1 MSQHWGPSRIADDR
15 WRFALWA
22 PGQQRVLLEV
32 EGEEPV
38 AMMAVDLAS
47 PGSAPEPE
55 HGWFQAEATAEAGTR
70 YRFRLE
76 DGLSVP
82 DPASR
87 GQSGGVHGWSMVVDH
102 DAYDWQNPGWHGRP
116 WEETILQEVHAGTLG
131 GFAGVAQEL
140 ERIAA
145 LGVTAIELMP
155 INAFSG
161 TRNWGYDGVLPF
173 APAESYGSPDDLRA
187 LVDKAHG
194 LGLMVFLDVVYNH
207 FGPDGN
213 YLNAYAPSFFDTDV
227 DTPWGGAVAVDEAAV
242 AAFFRENALMW
253 LRDYRIDG
261 LRFDAVHAIGNPAF
275 LDRMAQDIRAE
286 LPGRHIHL
294 VLENEHNEADRLG
307 EGLYDAQWNDDFH
320 NVLHVL
326 LTGETD
332 AYYTDFAD
340 RPAERLARCLAEG
353 FIYQGEASANQDGK
367 RRGSPSG
374 HLRPSAFV
382 SFLQNHDQIGNRA
395 MGERL
400 TLLTSMDKLRAA
412 TALLLL
418 SPQIP
423 LIFMGDES
431 GSQSPFLFFTDF
443 HDDLADAVREGRRK
457 EFAKFAAFAD
467 EAARERIPD
476 PNAQSTFTASRPQ
489 PGPDAAEWQELYRS
503 LIELRTRLIVP
514 RLKGARSLGAQVLG
528 EKAVSA
534 AWQLGDG
541 AVLSLALDLGD
552 EPAPL
557 PEAEGEVIFT
567 EGNRFVARLTA

>member
-1 MSQHWGPSRIADDR
+1 MSQHWGPSRIADGR
-15 WRFALWA
+15 WRFTLWA
-22 PGQQRVLLEV
+22 PAQQRVMLEMD
-32 EGEEPV
+32 GAEPV
-38 AMMAVDLAS
+38 AMTV
-47 PGSAPEPE
+47 GEG
-55 HGWFQAEATAEAGTR
+55 GWFHAEAPAQAGTR

-76 DGLSVP
+76 DGLAVP

-87 GQSGGVHGWSMVVDH
+87 AQDGGVHGWSLVVDH
-102 DAYDWQNPGWHGRP
+102 EAYAWRTPEWRGRP
-116 WEETILQEVHAGTLG
+116 WEEAILQEVHVGTLG

-140 ERIAA
+140 ERIAR
-145 LGVTAIELMP
+145 LGITAVELMP

-173 APAESYGSPDDLRA
+173 APVESYGSPDDLRA
-187 LVDKAHG
+187 LVDQAHA

-213 YLNAYAPSFFDTDV
+213 YLNAYAPGFFDTEV
-227 DTPWGGAVAVDEAAV
+227 DTPWGGAVAVNEAPV
-242 AAFFRENALMW
+242 AAFFRGNALQW

-261 LRFDAVHAIGNPAF
+261 LRFDAVHAIGNPTF
-275 LDRMAQDIRAE
+275 LDQLAQDIRAE
-286 LPGRHIHL
+286 LPGREIHL
-294 VLENEHNEADRLG
+294 VLENEHNEADRLA

-340 RPAERLARCLAEG
+340 RPAERMARCLSEG

-395 MGERL
+395 LGERL
-400 TLLTSMDKLRAA
+400 TLLTAKDKLRAA

-423 LIFMGDES
+423 LMFMGDET
-431 GSQSPFLFFTDF
+431 GSHTPFLFFTDF
-443 HDDLADAVREGRRK
+443 HDELADAVREGRRR

-467 EAARERIPD
+467 EEARAKIPD
-476 PNAQSTFTASRPQ
+476 PNAQCTFAASRAE
-489 PGPDAAEWQELYRS
+489 PGPDAAEWEALYRQ
-503 LIELRTRLIVP
+503 LIDLRTRLIVP
-514 RLKGARSLGAQVLG
+514 RLKGATSLGAQVLG
-528 EKAVSA
+528 AKAVA
-534 AWQLGDG
+534 ASWRLGDG
-541 AVLSLALDLGD
+541 AVLSLAIDLGD
-552 EPAPL
+552 EPAAL
-557 PEAEGEVIFT
+557 PEAKGEVIFNGGT
-567 EGNRFVARLTA
+567 RFVARLTA